1 MISPADLLVL
11 KSRLLTAAEA
21 AHQIAT
27 SADPVRYDQQSYE
40 AVYVSLVSM
49 KEDVGR
55 LLAELDILR
64 SVVHGGI
71 SMFLKEESFNEG
83 VSVAGSDVGGVP
95 TPPAGK
101 GGEGEPSQPKG
112 VDGGVQEG
120 GVPGKRAKRSKPRRN
135 QKRDADAPVPV
146 GSGNGEGAMD
156 SGPNP

>member
-1 MISPADLLVL
+1 MISPQDLLVL

-27 SADPVRYDQQSYE
+27 STDPVRYDQESYE
-40 AVYVSLVSM
+40 AVYISLVSM

-71 SMFLKEESFNEG
+71 SMFLKEEEANAG
-83 VSVAGSDVGGVP
+83 VSVAGPDVAGVP
-95 TPPAGK
+95 TPAAGE

-112 VDGGVQEG
+112 IDGGVQES
-120 GVPGKRAKRSKPRRN
+120 GVPGKRTKRSKSRRN
-135 QKRDADAPVPV
+135 QKRDADVPVAV
-146 GSGNGEGAMD
+146 GSGNREGQVD
-156 SGPNP
+156 SGSNP